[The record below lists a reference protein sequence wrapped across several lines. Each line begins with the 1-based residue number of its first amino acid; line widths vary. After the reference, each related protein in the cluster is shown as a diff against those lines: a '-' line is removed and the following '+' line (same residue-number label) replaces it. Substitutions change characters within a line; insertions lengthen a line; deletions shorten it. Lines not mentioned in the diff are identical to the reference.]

1 MKSRIKLDKRSRL
14 FIPNEFQLKKYE
26 DCEAWGI
33 EEWSKAISHRVSLRS
48 EWNRS
53 IRKLFDIEDIEMV
66 YGYFKTSSDRLIE
79 EPLKYYENKNFSK
92 PMRFI
97 NDQSVADLFED
108 AEDDRLLSS
117 SWRADYLEWR
127 LTPDLVLYELER
139 DLHKNLVERVEKTP
153 SWVMKSK
160 ELGQTGVATINVQM
174 NGDSAEIVKEFRAWL
189 KRTKNEMNLPKN
201 YSSFDK
207 KTLSYW
213 CNDRVLPCF
222 DLVLYKSIHN
232 GWFSL
237 KDMTEALFPVHM
249 SDANKIK
256 DEAQV
261 KRTIIP
267 NALRIVST
275 AVAVSLAR
283 TLKKEQ

>member
-1 MKSRIKLDKRSRL
+1 MKSRMKLDKRSRL
-14 FIPNEFQLKKYE
+14 FIPKEFQLEKYKA
-26 DCEAWGI
+26 CEKWGV
-33 EEWSKAISHRVSLRS
+33 EEWSKAISLRVSLRS

-53 IRKLFDIEDIEMV
+53 IRKLFDIEDIEMM

-79 EPLKYYENKNFSK
+79 EPIKYYGNENFSR

-127 LTPDLVLYELER
+127 LTPDLLLYKLER

-160 ELGQTGVATINVQM
+160 ELGLTGVATINVQM

-201 YSSFDK
+201 FPDFDK
-207 KTLSYW
+207 NTFLDW
-213 CNDRVLPCF
+213 CDNRVLPCF
-222 DLVLYKSIHN
+222 DLVLYKTIHN
-232 GWFSL
+232 GWISFA
-237 KDMTEALFPVHM
+237 DMAEALFPV
-249 SDANKIK
+249 SKSSSANIINGDK
-256 DEAQV
+256 V
-261 KRTIIP
+261 GRTIIP
-267 NALRIVST
+267 NSLRIVST
-275 AVAVSLAR
+275 GVAASLAR
-283 TLKKEQ
+283 TLKK